1 MARTWMI
8 TGATSGLGR
17 EITEQL
23 LDRGERVAA
32 TARAPERLDDLAA
45 VHGARLWTAALDVT
59 DTNAVRRVV
68 DRAFAELGRIDV
80 IVSNAGRGAFGAAEE
95 LADADIDEQIALNL
109 VAPIQLTRAALPH
122 LRSQGGGRIV
132 QISTMGGQFGSAG
145 GSLYHASKWGVEGF
159 FESIAG
165 EVAPFGVEITLVEP
179 GGARTGFGRALVI
192 ADALEAYAATPVGQM
207 RAYIESATDGDLTG
221 QAPGDPVKIARAIID
236 SADVDPAPLRLPLG
250 SDAYAQMHGALS
262 SRLTELE
269 AARQAALSTDVDG
282 YQGAGVVTRSGAER

>member
-1 MARTWMI
+1 MSRTWFI
-8 TGATSGLGR
+8 TGAASGFGR
-17 EITEQL
+17 ELTERL

-32 TARAPERLDDLAA
+32 TARTPERLSDLTARY
-45 VHGARLWTAALDVT
+45 GDRLWTAALDVT
-59 DTNAVRRVV
+59 DTAAVRQVV
-68 DRAFAELGRIDV
+68 DRAFTELGRIDV

-95 LADADIDEQIALNL
+95 LTDSDIDQQIALNL
-109 VAPIQLTRAALPH
+109 VAPIQLTRAVLPH
-122 LRSQGGGRIV
+122 LRTQGGGRIV

-159 FESIAG
+159 FESIVG

-179 GGARTGFGRALVI
+179 GGARTGFGRALTI
-192 ADALEAYAATPVGQM
+192 ADPLEAYAGTPVGQM
-207 RAYIESATDGDLTG
+207 RAYIASATDGDLTG
-221 QAPGDPVKIARAIID
+221 QAPGDPAKIAQAIID
-236 SADVDPAPLRLPLG
+236 SADLAPAPLRLPLG

-269 AARQAALSTDVDG
+269 AAQQIALSTDVDG

>member
-1 MARTWMI
+1 MSRTWMI

-59 DTNAVRRVV
+59 DTAAVRRVV

-165 EVAPFGVEITLVEP
+165 EVAPFGAQITLVEP

-236 SADVDPAPLRLPLG
+236 SADVNPAPRRLPLG

-282 YQGAGVVTRSGAER
+282 YQGAGLVTRSGAER

>member
-1 MARTWMI
+1 MSRTWMI

-45 VHGARLWTAALDVT
+45 VHGAQLWTAALDVT
-59 DTNAVRRVV
+59 DTAAVRRVV

-109 VAPIQLTRAALPH
+109 VAPIQLTRAVLPH

-165 EVAPFGVEITLVEP
+165 EVAPFGVQITLVEP

-192 ADALEAYAATPVGQM
+192 ADALEAYASTPVGQM
-207 RAYIESATDGDLTG
+207 RAYIEFATDGDLTG

-236 SADVDPAPLRLPLG
+236 SAGVNPAPRRLPLG

-269 AARQAALSTDVDG
+269 AAHQTALSTDVDG